1 MWSTL
6 PTEIPHTSQN
16 EQEQPLII
24 PNELVSPDEDSDSDS
39 ANVTSFKRK
48 RPSTP
53 APRPDVV

>member
-6 PTEIPHTSQN
+6 PTESPHALQN
-16 EQEQPLII
+16 EHEQPLII
-24 PNELVSPDEDSDSDS
+24 PNELVLSNEDSDIDS

-53 APRPDVV
+53 GPRPDTV